1 MTWRIQV
8 GWRLMF
14 KVYSI
19 AWVAGAGLW
28 FWSFAIQT
36 HNPTTLGIAAV
47 YVGVADVMRRIG
59 ARQ

>member
-1 MTWRIQV
+1 
-8 GWRLMF
+8 MF